1 MQDIFIDRQ
10 SGSMFSNWSRSDF
23 GEMLVHKF
31 HLEPS
36 ENQFM
41 DLYSFVALPEEPP
54 KKTDLN
60 FETV

>member
-41 DLYSFVALPEEPP
+41 DLYSFVVLPEEPP